1 MPLGCVHVAPP
12 SLVMMAEAPFCAM
25 ANQVLRVV
33 AASPVSTKNGNHDT
47 PPAGQ
52 PAPDVNFQ
60 VSPPS
65 VDSAILSASWKPV
78 MRCVASRGSTTIE
91 QTLESSFS
99 GSVPVSLNVSP
110 PSVDLKTL
118 SSP

>member
-1 MPLGCVHVAPP
+1 MPLPMDAPPPPMKSVCPVWYSCEQPWAWFRPSRPLGFVHVAPP
-12 SLVMMAEAPFCAM
+12 SLVMIAEAPFCAM

-33 AASPVSTKNGNHDT
+33 AALPVSTKNGNHDT

-65 VDSAILSASWKPV
+65 VDSAILSAS
-78 MRCVASRGSTTIE
+78 
-91 QTLESSFS
+91 
-99 GSVPVSLNVSP
+99 
-110 PSVDLKTL
+110 
-118 SSP
+118 